1 MDKLVPSSTFDKV
14 PAVTG
19 VSVVAAVLAIA
30 LLSKWSGTATQGK
43 TFAPK
48 VSKELVT
55 LVKTAARW
63 SAVSEQDSNHMLKLL
78 HATYASA
85 YINAARALAS
95 DADLER
101 VSKVRIDE
109 LYSQVS
115 AQQQAAIQK
124 VGALAPSLMPEGA
137 NVLYTGW
144 I

>member
-1 MDKLVPSSTFDKV
+1 MDKSPTVDKV
-14 PAVTG
+14 PLVAG
-19 VSVVAAVLAIA
+19 VSVVAAMLGIA

-43 TFAPK
+43 SFSPK
-48 VSKELVT
+48 VAKELVT

-63 SAVSEQDSNHMLKLL
+63 SAVSDQDSNPMLKLL

-85 YINAARALAS
+85 YINAARSLAS

-109 LYSQVS
+109 LFSQVGS
-115 AQQQAAIQK
+115 QQQAAIQK
-124 VGALAPSLMPEGA
+124 VGTLAPSLMPEGA